1 MPRLR
6 LTLAY
11 DGTDFAGWQLQP
23 AGFGRTVQG
32 CLEEALAR
40 LCGGPARVHGA
51 GRTDAGVHALGQ
63 TAHVDVPGDRAAI
76 PWQRAMNALLPPDV
90 RVVDAA
96 VAPDDFHARFDAVGK
111 VYCYT
116 LWTEPGYV
124 LPWRRPYVWDVGR
137 FPPLDVAAMEA
148 CAALF
153 AGYNDFAA
161 FQNAGSD
168 VRTTTRLMHGVDRL
182 PGPSPSET
190 VWRFRAEG
198 FLKQMVR
205 NLMGALV
212 AVGRGKVSPE
222 DIRSVLTKGQRR
234 LAPQTAPAQGLCLHA
249 VEYGTDGRG
258 RKRHLFHQPAA
269 GQGGDGR

>member
-23 AGFGRTVQG
+23 EGFGRTVQG
-32 CLEEALAR
+32 CLEEALER
-40 LCGGPARVHGA
+40 LCGRPVRVHGA
-51 GRTDAGVHALGQ
+51 GRTDSGVHALAQ
-63 TAHVDVPGDRAAI
+63 TAHADVPESRTAI
-76 PWQRAMNALLPPDV
+76 PWQKALNALLPRDV
-90 RVVDAA
+90 RVVGA
-96 VAPDDFHARFDAVGK
+96 VLVPEDFHARYSAVGK

-116 LWTEPGYV
+116 LWTEPDYV
-124 LPWRRPYVWDVGR
+124 LPWRRRYVWDVGR
-137 FPPLDVAAMEA
+137 HAPLDVAAMDA

-153 AGYNDFAA
+153 AGFHDFAA
-161 FQNAGSD
+161 FQNAGSE
-168 VRTTTRLMHGVDRL
+168 VRTTTRLVHGVERL
-182 PGPSPSET
+182 TDAAATEM

-212 AVGRGKVSPE
+212 AVGSGKVSPE
-222 DIRSVLTKGQRR
+222 DIRSVLTKGQRG
-234 LAPQTAPAQGLCLHA
+234 LAPATAPACGLCLHA
-249 VEYGTDGRG
+249 VEYGDGRG

-269 GQGGDGR
+269 GQG